1 MYMTVTQAS
10 EKWGISDRR
19 IRVLCSEGKIPGAF
33 REGRNWKIP
42 ADAEKPADARFKSKD
57 SILTQIDRKKAELD
71 TRRPLTQGELERLN
85 EEFIVEYTY
94 NSNAIEGNTLT
105 LRETDLV
112 LKGLTI
118 DKKPLKDHMEAVG
131 HKEAFEY
138 VCDLVKE
145 NAPIDERII
154 KQIHYLV
161 LADKKDD
168 RGVYRRVPVRIMG
181 AHHEP
186 VQPYLIEP
194 AMQKLLSDFNA
205 SKEHIITKLACFH
218 IEFEGIHPFIDGN
231 GRTGRLLVN
240 LELMKAGYPPI
251 DIKFTDRIAYYNAF
265 DEYHVHH
272 NLSAMES
279 LFAGYVNS
287 RLDMYLRILNDKN

>member
-1 MYMTVTQAS
+1 MYMTVKEAA
-10 EKWGISDRR
+10 EKWGLSDRR
-19 IRVLCSEGKIPGAF
+19 IRVLCSEGKITGTF
-33 REGRNWKIP
+33 QDGRAWKIP
-42 ADAEKPADARFKSKD
+42 ADAEKPADGRYKSKE
-57 SILTQIDRKKAELD
+57 SILTQLDRKKQELD
-71 TRRPLTQGELERLN
+71 TRRPLTEGEVARLN
-85 EEFIVEYTY
+85 EEFVIEYTY

-112 LKGLTI
+112 LRGLTI

-131 HKEAFEY
+131 HKEAFEF
-138 VCDLVKE
+138 VTELVKD
-145 NAPIDERII
+145 NTPISESII

-168 RGVYRRVPVRIMG
+168 RGVYRRIPVRIMG
-181 AHHEP
+181 AQHEP

-194 AMQKLLSDFNA
+194 KMVQLLQEFNE
-205 SKEHIITKLACFH
+205 STEHIVTKLARFH

-251 DIKFTDRIAYYNAF
+251 DIKFTDRISYYNAF
-265 DEYHVHH
+265 DEYHVKH
-272 NLSAMES
+272 NLSAMEK
-279 LFAGYVNS
+279 LFAEYINA
-287 RLDMYLRILNDKN
+287 RLDAYLKILQD

>member
-1 MYMTVTQAS
+1 MFITVKQAS

-19 IRVLCSEGKIPGAF
+19 IRVLCAEGKISGAYQ
-33 REGRNWKIP
+33 EGRSWKIP
-42 ADAEKPADARFKSKD
+42 ADARKPADGRYKSKEN
-57 SILTQIDRKKAELD
+57 ILLQIERKKVELD
-71 TRRPLTQGELERLN
+71 GRRPLTAGEVARLN
-85 EEFIVEYTY
+85 EEFIVEFTY

-112 LKGLTI
+112 LRGLTI

-131 HKEAFEY
+131 HKEAFEF
-138 VCDLVKE
+138 VSELVK
-145 NAPIDERII
+145 NNIPISESVI

-161 LADKKDD
+161 LADKKED

-181 AHHEP
+181 AQHTP
-186 VQPYLIEP
+186 VQPYLIAPKMEE
-194 AMQKLLSDFNA
+194 LLRNFVEST
-205 SKEHIITKLACFH
+205 EHIVTKLARFH

-265 DEYHVHH
+265 DEYHVKH
-272 NLSAMES
+272 NLSAMEN
-279 LFAGYVNS
+279 LFAGYVNA
-287 RLDMYLRILNDKN
+287 RLDMYLDMLKD

>member
-1 MYMTVTQAS
+1 MFMTVKQAA

-19 IRVLCSEGKIPGAF
+19 IRVLCAEGKIPGAF
-33 REGRNWKIP
+33 QEGRGWKIP
-42 ADAEKPADARFKSKD
+42 ADAEKPMDGRYKSKE
-57 SILTQIDRKKAELD
+57 SILEQIDRKKTELD
-71 TRRPLTQGELERLN
+71 GRRPLTEGEVERLN

-112 LKGLTI
+112 LRGLTI
-118 DKKPLKDHMEAVG
+118 DRKPLKDHMEAVG
-131 HKEAFEY
+131 HKEAFDY
-138 VCDLVKE
+138 VRELVAKNIPISERVIKE
-145 NAPIDERII
+145 
-154 KQIHYLV
+154 IHYLV

-181 AHHEP
+181 AQHEP

-194 AMQKLLSDFNA
+194 KMEQLLQDFVG
-205 SKEHIITKLACFH
+205 STEHIVTKLARFH

-240 LELMKAGYPPI
+240 LELMKAGFPPI
-251 DIKFTDRIAYYNAF
+251 DIKFTDRMAYYDAF
-265 DEYHVHH
+265 DEYHVKH
-272 NLSAMES
+272 NLSAMEN
-279 LFAGYVNS
+279 LFAGYINA
-287 RLDMYLRILNDKN
+287 RLDKYLKILQE